1 MTRRPRSV
9 MITHQENPMLGINLC
24 GYEADRQSVVAE
36 IAAAEAILARQPANS
51 LLVVIDLAFTEM
63 MPEIVS
69 FIQAHS
75 GQAGDPIRKM
85 AVVGV
90 SSTRRFWYRLRKTI
104 TWPRHARFFDEH
116 EKAKAWLISEYA

>member
-1 MTRRPRSV
+1 MAKRPRSV
-9 MITHQENPMLGINLC
+9 MITHQGNPMLGINLT
-24 GYEADRQSVVAE
+24 GYETDRQGVVAE
-36 IAAAEAILARQPANS
+36 IAAVETILARQPANS
-51 LLVVIDLAFTEM
+51 LLVVVDLAFTEM

-90 SSTRRFWYRLRKTI
+90 SGTQRFWYRLRKTI
-104 TWPRHARFFDEH
+104 TWPRKARFFEEH
-116 EKAKAWLISEYA
+116 EKAKAWLISEHA